1 MDFLL
6 NFFLLVIILGGSAVL
21 TSWFTRI
28 MYIRCH
34 KCGALNAKR
43 RNECR
48 ICAHLLAH

>member
-6 NFFLLVIILGGSAVL
+6 NIFLLVLILGGSAVL
-21 TSWFTRI
+21 TNWFTRI
-28 MYIRCH
+28 MYTRCH

-48 ICAHLLAH
+48 ICAQSLTH